1 MKNIKNTTQKERDAR
16 FEELKKQR
24 RNIVAEY
31 IRIKR
36 QLLEIDME
44 LNQIENANN
53 GHFIEIKGE

>member
-1 MKNIKNTTQKERDAR
+1 MKNIKNTTQEERNAR

-31 IRIKR
+31 IKIKR

-53 GHFIEIKGE
+53 GHFIEMTL

>member
-1 MKNIKNTTQKERDAR
+1 MKNIKNTTQVERDAR

-24 RNIVAEY
+24 RKVVAEY

>member
-1 MKNIKNTTQKERDAR
+1 MKNIKNTTQEERDAR

-53 GHFIEIKGE
+53 GHFFEMTL

>member
-1 MKNIKNTTQKERDAR
+1 MKNIKNTTQTERDAR

-31 IRIKR
+31 IKIKN
-36 QLLEIDME
+36 QLLAIDME
-44 LNQIENANN
+44 MNQIENANN

>member
-1 MKNIKNTTQKERDAR
+1 MKNIKTTTKEEKDVR

-24 RNIVAEY
+24 RKVVAEY
-31 IRIKR
+31 IRIKN
-36 QLLEIDME
+36 QLLAIDIE